1 MIDSVLQNEGWLFQ
15 LTGIQYLQM
24 GGVAVLTIF
33 LWMLFGRLIKKGEE
47 EGTSV
52 ALWII
57 RLVLLLLAFV
67 AVLYIAGLTIA
78 EFFSMP
84 VVILFDEVPVSPI
97 LVVSVLA
104 GIYFLIFTNNFL
116 KSSITRFTSKFNI
129 ESKVGR
135 QVHRFFMIFLFLVV
149 GGIWLKFAGEFL
161 IDFFGDQL
169 FSFGDIKITPGVL
182 FYVVLVLYGI
192 AVALRIVEVV
202 YTRQAQKKGLSSGQS
217 KSLFQILKYL
227 IWLIAVL
234 LLLDSIGVS
243 INMLIAGSA
252 ALLVGLGF
260 GIQGLFNDFVSGL
273 VILFEGIIKAEDVV
287 ELESGVVGRVL
298 EVGLRTSKI
307 RTRDNIIMIV
317 PNNKFVSDKVINWSY
332 NEPRTRFSVDVGV
345 AYGSDVR
352 LVEKL
357 LLEAARECEDVI
369 RDDETIVLFTD
380 FGDSSLDFRLLF
392 WIDDVFLVERIRSKL
407 RFAIDAKFRE
417 HNVTIPF
424 PQRDLHLK
432 SGFVK
437 EV

>member
-1 MIDSVLQNEGWLFQ
+1 MIESVLQNEGWLFQ
-15 LTGIQYLQM
+15 LDKIQYLQM
-24 GGVAVLTIF
+24 AGVAVLTIV
-33 LWMLFGRLIKKGEE
+33 LWLLSGRFFGNDDD

-52 ALWII
+52 VLWIL
-57 RLVLLLLAFV
+57 RLVVLLLAFIS
-67 AVLYIAGLTIA
+67 VLFIAGLSVV

-84 VVILFDEVPVSPI
+84 VVVIFDEIPISPL
-97 LVVSVLA
+97 LVVTVIV
-104 GIYFLIFTNNFL
+104 GIYFLIFTNTFL
-116 KSSITRFTSKFNI
+116 KTSINRFTKKINI
-129 ESKVGR
+129 ESKAGK
-135 QVHRFFMIFLFLVV
+135 QVHRFFMFFLFLIVA
-149 GGIWLKFAGEFL
+149 GIWLKFAGEFL
-161 IDFFGDQL
+161 IDFFGEKL
-169 FSFGDIKITPGVL
+169 FSFGDIRITPGVL

-192 AVALRIVEVV
+192 AVALRIIEVI
-202 YTRQAQKKGLSSGQS
+202 YTRQAQRKGLSSGQS

-227 IWLIAVL
+227 IWLVAVL

-273 VILFEGIIKAEDVV
+273 VILFEGIIKVDDVV

-332 NEPRTRFSVDVGV
+332 NESRTRFSVDVGV

-352 LVEKL
+352 LVERL
-357 LLEAARECEDVI
+357 LLEAAMECEDVI

-392 WIDDVFLVERIRSKL
+392 WIEDVIFVERVRSKL

-417 HNVTIPF
+417 HHVTIPF

-432 SGFVK
+432 SGFEKDV
-437 EV
+437 